1 METIAYI
8 GDQPEKTW
16 KSPITQK
23 VYFFKKYGTAKCPT
37 AKMEDGRDIDKC
49 LQHANT
55 FDLYSKV
62 TGDEDYFKKLEAR
75 RKSKKLKRERLE
87 KEAAAEEKR
96 RTTGN
101 IENVVEEII
110 QPYVNI
116 ISNLEDMLKKQG
128 EEIKV
133 LQLGVTEAAQ
143 SGATETAKQ

>member
-1 METIAYI
+1 METTIAYI

-62 TGDEDYFKKLEAR
+62 TADEDYFKKLAAR
-75 RKSKKLKRERLE
+75 RKSAKAKREKLE
-87 KEAAAEEKR
+87 KDAVETER
-96 RTTGN
+96 MRTVGP
-101 IENVVEEII
+101 IENIVSEML
-110 QPYVNI
+110 QPYANI
-116 ISNLEDMLKKQG
+116 ISNLEDIIKRQG
-128 EEIKV
+128 EEIKI
-133 LQLGVTEAAQ
+133 LQSGVTEAA
-143 SGATETAKQ
+143 KK